1 MNPVLTDVKPFFN
14 HGFFITFKHIELAL
28 VKQSVSGIIVL
39 STSFGLVTHVE
50 CLFLGFGGMAF
61 FTLIF

>member
-1 MNPVLTDVKPFFN
+1 MNPVLTGVKPFFRN
-14 HGFFITFKHIELAL
+14 GFFTTFKHIELAL
-28 VKQSVSGIIVL
+28 VKQVVSGVIVL
-39 STSFGLVTHVE
+39 STSFGLVTHIE